1 MFDRKL
7 KQELAELKQQLHAEQ
22 QLGKALDRSMAV
34 IRFNPDGSIIEVNQ
48 NFLNTMG
55 YQSQAELLGKKH
67 SLFCDSAYAASSD
80 YQRFWDMLRRGEFYQ
95 GRVKRRS
102 ADGRSIWLEAT
113 YNPLLDEQ
121 GRVVSIIKFA
131 TDITAKVNEAARN
144 NAILQAINRAMA
156 VIEFTPDGQI
166 INANDNFLQATGH
179 SRDSLIGKPHRLL
192 CPAEFATSQEY
203 EALWQRLRSGQHYSG
218 RIQRLSRD
226 GRTVWLEANY
236 NPVLDENGQVLSVIK
251 FATDISQQVAQQ
263 VQERDAALLAYGSS
277 QETQTLA
284 NAGVFDIEQS
294 IEGIMTMATDIE
306 RGSQQVLQLGE
317 RSQQIGSIVQTIKEI
332 ADQTNLLALNAAIEA
347 ARAGEMGRGFAV
359 VADEVRKLSE
369 RTGQSTTEISSMI
382 REMLES
388 SELVIRNVHATVE
401 RMETGL
407 RQAGKARD
415 TVSGINGNVNSIKQS
430 VGAISVAL
438 AEQQAAGTMIAS
450 NVEQVAQMSEE
461 TSTAANQ
468 TASSASAM
476 EQMAHELQAAIS
488 YFTLPQTG
496 QASHQPAGSMAFA
509 GRELPTTG

>member
-7 KQELAELKQQLHAEQ
+7 KQEVAELKQQLHAEQ

-34 IRFNPDGSIIEVNQ
+34 IRFNPDGSILEANQ
-48 NFLNTMG
+48 NFLTTMG

-67 SLFCDSAYAASSD
+67 SLFCDSSYAAGSD

-95 GRVKRRS
+95 GRVRRRS

-166 INANDNFLQATGH
+166 ISANDNFLRATGH

-192 CPAEFATSQEY
+192 CPAEFAASQEY

-218 RIQRLSRD
+218 RIQRLTRD

-251 FATDISQQVAQQ
+251 FATDISQQVEQQ
-263 VQERDAALLAYGSS
+263 VMERDSALLAYSSS

-306 RGSQQVLQLGE
+306 RGSQQVQQLGE

-359 VADEVRKLSE
+359 VADEVRKLAE
-369 RTGQSTTEISSMI
+369 RTSTSTGEISHMVRDIQGHTDTAVASM
-382 REMLES
+382 
-388 SELVIRNVHATVE
+388 
-401 RMETGL
+401 
-407 RQAGKARD
+407 
-415 TVSGINGNVNSIKQS
+415 QS
-430 VGAISVAL
+430 L
-438 AEQQAAGTMIAS
+438 LQQANGS
-450 NVEQVAQMSEE
+450 VELSQRVGQTISQINQQAKGVVQVISRFAEMK
-461 TSTAANQ
+461 NQ
-468 TASSASAM
+468 ND
-476 EQMAHELQAAIS
+476 QVN
-488 YFTLPQTG
+488 
-496 QASHQPAGSMAFA
+496 
-509 GRELPTTG
+509 